1 MSDKGFQSGLLNI
14 GKVFKR
20 LKRARIYFPTILL
33 GLHPQQHHAESIIFV
48 ASTNPV
54 PLKFSDF
61 DLHPDVLDSLASM
74 GFEQPTPIQEQ
85 AIGPTLDGRDI
96 IGVAQ
101 TGTGKTAAFV
111 VPAISRILDTE
122 FNGKVQALIIVPTR
136 ELAVQIDQNIQGLG
150 YYGGI
155 SSIAIYGGGDGA
167 EFDRE
172 KKALKEGADIVVA
185 TPGRMISHLNMGY
198 ADFSGIQFLILDE
211 ADRMLDMGFH
221 QDLMRIVKH
230 VNEKRQTLLFSATM
244 PDRIES
250 LAKALQNDPVQIK
263 IAISKPAER
272 VLQGA
277 YIVHDDQKAPLIK
290 QLLSGKKELKSIIV
304 FSSTKRNVHRV
315 YSMLK
320 SAGFNC
326 DRISSDLDQKER
338 EEVLL
343 SFRNRRTQILVATD
357 VVSRG
362 IDIDD
367 IDLVINYDV
376 PGDAEDYVHRVG
388 RTARA
393 SAEGVALTFVGQ
405 DEQQK
410 FGRIE
415 QLIESEVPKVPVP
428 AEFGPT
434 PEYNPKRGGKGK
446 GRGRGRGKGGS
457 KGGQRRGG
465 GGHRSKGK
473 GGGNR

>member
-1 MSDKGFQSGLLNI
+1 
-14 GKVFKR
+14 
-20 LKRARIYFPTILL
+20 
-33 GLHPQQHHAESIIFV
+33 
-48 ASTNPV
+48 
-54 PLKFSDF
+54 
-61 DLHPDVLDSLASM
+61 M
-74 GFEQPTPIQEQ
+74 GFSEPTPIQEQ
-85 AIGPTLDGRDI
+85 AIGPALAGKDI

-111 VPAISRILDTE
+111 VPTLSNILDTE
-122 FNGKVQALIIVPTR
+122 FNGKVQSLIIVPTR

-155 SSIAIYGGGDGA
+155 SSIPIYGGGDGA
-167 EFDRE
+167 EYDKE

-185 TPGRMISHLNMGY
+185 TPGRLISHLNFDY
-198 ADFSGIQFLILDE
+198 ADFSGIQTLILDE
-211 ADRMLDMGFH
+211 ADRMLDMGFF
-221 QDLMRIVKH
+221 QDIMRIVKH
-230 VNEKRQTLLFSATM
+230 VNPDRQTLLFSATM
-244 PDRIES
+244 PERIDH
-250 LAKALQNDPVQIK
+250 LAKELLSDPVQIK

-290 QLLSGKKELKSIIV
+290 QLLRGKEDLKSIIV
-304 FSSTKRNVHRV
+304 FSSTKKNVHRV

-320 SAGFNC
+320 SANFNV

-343 SFRNRRTQILVATD
+343 NFRNRRTQILVATD

-393 SAEGVALTFVGQ
+393 SAEGVALTFVGIE
-405 DEQQK
+405 EQQK

-428 AEFGPT
+428 EEFGPT
-434 PEYNPKRGGKGK
+434 PEYDPKRRRGGG
-446 GRGRGRGKGGS
+446 GGGRGRGKGG
-457 KGGQRRGG
+457 GRGRGG
-465 GGHRSKGK
+465 KK
-473 GGGNR
+473 GGGVGRGGKKGGGKPRRR